1 MNQQKA
7 HDTKHFA
14 NFKNVGYLR
23 VLYGRKEFLIYIV
36 FDVINGLLFDVDWGV
51 IYVYP
56 VQVHLLIA
64 FIEGN

>member
-51 IYVYP
+51 YLCISSASTLVDSIYRR
-56 VQVHLLIA
+56 
-64 FIEGN
+64 